1 MRPADGRWTEP
12 VILGLIILNV
22 VVLMIQSAPA
32 LYTPREDDGYFH
44 GWEDIVLLALFA
56 VFT

>member
-1 MRPADGRWTEP
+1 
-12 VILGLIILNV
+12 LNV